1 MIILGINISHDASS
15 CLIEDGNIVY
25 YCEEERVSKKKHHFP
40 SMTNYQ
46 FYGIEKLKKFNIKEI
61 DHLIFVTYGRDNENE
76 DLTLTALITDQ
87 IKKANI
93 VIHNHSLNIEEHH
106 LYHAYSGH
114 YLSGFDHSATIV
126 MDGAGAYLNSSPQH
140 REVESIYYFDNNI
153 KTIYKHYSNFNIGL
167 DKQLKVNE
175 SDDLPKT
182 IFSNSYSPG
191 SIFGNF
197 TKALGFKNI
206 GADAG
211 KTMGMSSYG
220 KLKSNTIEWFDL
232 HKDNYFFNINTF
244 NELIKTFMVQDF
256 NKKADIAKKIQ
267 FETKEYTLKM
277 IEKTIQT
284 TQTKNIVLSGGYFL
298 NCVNNY
304 EYIKEFPNINFY
316 VDPIAYDG
324 GTAIGGCLYIWHN
337 ILGNENKLQKLS
349 NLYLGG

>member
-15 CLIEDGNIVY
+15 CLMEDGNIIY
-25 YCEEERVSKKKHHFP
+25 YCEEERLSKKKHHIP
-40 SMTNYQ
+40 SMHDSK
-46 FYGIEKLKKFNIKEI
+46 FYGIEKLKKYNIKEI
-61 DHLIFVTYGRDNENE
+61 DKLIFVTYGRDNKNE
-76 DLTLTALITDQ
+76 DLIISKAIMDK
-87 IKKANI
+87 IKKENI
-93 VIHNHSLNIEEHH
+93 SINNYYFNTQEHH
-106 LYHAYSGH
+106 LYHAYVGH
-114 YLSGFDHSATIV
+114 YLSGFDYSTTIV
-126 MDGAGAYLNSSPQH
+126 MDGAGAYLNSSPRY
-140 REVESIYYFDNNI
+140 REVESIYYFDSNI

-244 NELIKTFMVQDF
+244 NELNKTVTAQEF
-256 NKKADIAKKIQ
+256 NEKANIAKKVQ
-267 FETKEYTLKM
+267 FETKEYTLKI
-277 IEKTIQT
+277 IEKAIKV

-304 EYIKEFPNINFY
+304 EYIKEFPDINFY

-324 GTAIGGCLYIWHN
+324 GTAIGACLYIWHN
-337 ILGNENKLQKLS
+337 ILGNKNKLQKLS

>member
-1 MIILGINISHDASS
+1 MKILGINISHDASS
-15 CLIEDGNIVY
+15 CLMENGNIVY
-25 YCEEERVSKKKHHFP
+25 YCEEERVSKKKHHIP
-40 SMTNYQ
+40 SINDNQ
-46 FYGIEKLKKFNIKEI
+46 FYGIEKLKKYNIKEI
-61 DHLIFVTYGRDNENE
+61 DHLIFVTYGRDNQNE
-76 DLTLTALITDQ
+76 DLILATSIIGQ

-93 VIHNHSLNIEEHH
+93 VIHNYSLNVEEHH

-140 REVESIYYFDNNI
+140 REVESIYYFDSAI

-167 DKQLKVNE
+167 DKELIANKNNNSYE
-175 SDDLPKT
+175 LL
-182 IFSNSYSPG
+182 FSNSYSPG

-197 TKALGFKNI
+197 TTALGFQNC

-220 KLKSNTIEWFDL
+220 KLKSTSIEWFDL
-232 HKDNYFFNINTF
+232 YEDNYFFNIKTF
-244 NELIKTFMVQDF
+244 DELNKTFMIQDF
-256 NKKADIAKKIQ
+256 NDKADIAKKVQ
-267 FETKEYTLKM
+267 FETKEYTLKI
-277 IEKTIQT
+277 IEKAIQT

-304 EYIKEFPNINFY
+304 EYIKEFPDINFY

-324 GTAIGGCLYIWHN
+324 GTAIGACLYIWHG
-337 ILGNENKLQKLS
+337 ILGNVNTLQKLD